1 MVLFLFDNVIHVLL
15 LLCLCILIV
24 CLEYYGK
31 LWNEQGSKVKKEQKK
46 RGEAKGQTT
55 TET

>member
-1 MVLFLFDNVIHVLL
+1 MIVFLVITVIYIFL